1 MSISQNQL
9 PLMNGNFEALDEETG
24 NFNYWSNIQIGGG
37 QAIYSISTENLIPGS
52 SKAQKSEIISL
63 GTNGWHIKT
72 QSDYLFEVEAEQSYT
87 VRFWAKVENSNS
99 ATIKVVFQ
107 APNIAGSYQGND
119 IEISQDW
126 QQYTHT
132 FTVIQDADENKLNFW
147 YMDSDVTY
155 FLD

>member
-1 MSISQNQL
+1 MFKTFIKFLLIFISTACVSQNQL

-24 NFNYWSNIQIGGG
+24 NFNYWSNIQIDGG

-63 GTNGWHIKT
+63 GTNGWHVKT

-107 APNIAGSYQGND
+107 APNVPGSYQGND
-119 IEISQDW
+119 IEISQD
-126 QQYTHT
+126 
-132 FTVIQDADENKLNFW
+132 
-147 YMDSDVTY
+147 
-155 FLD
+155 